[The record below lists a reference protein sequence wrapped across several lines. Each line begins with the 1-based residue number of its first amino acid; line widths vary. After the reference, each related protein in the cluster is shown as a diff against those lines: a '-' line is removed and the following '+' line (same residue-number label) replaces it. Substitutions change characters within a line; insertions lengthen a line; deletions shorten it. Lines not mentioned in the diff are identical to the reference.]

1 MKKMFKVL
9 FFNTMLKLFYFKLMF
24 GDIKQKLINK

>member
-1 MKKMFKVL
+1 MKKMFKL
-9 FFNTMLKLFYFKLMF
+9 LYFNTMVELFYFKLMF

>member
-9 FFNTMLKLFYFKLMF
+9 YFNTMVKLFYFKLIF
-24 GDIKQKLINK
+24 GEIKQKLINK